1 MKELLSVGGISFKGS
16 EKVIEIH
23 TIPKYSE
30 ENGNNV
36 IWF

>member
-16 EKVIEIH
+16 EKVRKIH
-23 TIPKYSE
+23 PIPKYSE
-30 ENGNNV
+30 ENGNNG

>member
-16 EKVIEIH
+16 EKVREIH

-30 ENGNNV
+30 ENGNNG